1 MLDQLEVLDAALPG
15 LRAAAEAPFA
25 ITVGGRE
32 FTDRAEA
39 APALLDAAR
48 DAYQRGRN
56 HGASRAFPI
65 AEIAGVGVQASRWL
79 TSDEL
84 AITLT
89 VPARTTNLE
98 ATELRQPDATGMGLL
113 RRVENLARGG
123 DQHRDGLARRYDLAT
138 TRLAELADVADV
150 AFAHAGELA
159 DKRRALETV
168 TAQLR
173 IDAAGPAAAR
183 NAEAQQ
189 RMAAAGRQPGWSL
202 ELNPTPA
209 MLEQLGVD
217 PVTYRAE
224 LARRQYQHQPAVTG
238 RGERDPAH
246 AMAERGHPP
255 APHASGAARLIA
267 QTQGRARDHTPQPA
281 PPGPPPQLDGPGYG
295 QHLDRGEDHGH
306 EL

>member
-138 TRLAELADVADV
+138 TRLA
-150 AFAHAGELA
+150 AHW
-159 DKRRALETV
+159 RRLP
-168 TAQLR
+168 R
-173 IDAAGPAAAR
+173 
-183 NAEAQQ
+183 
-189 RMAAAGRQPGWSL
+189 SC
-202 ELNPTPA
+202 
-209 MLEQLGVD
+209 
-217 PVTYRAE
+217 
-224 LARRQYQHQPAVTG
+224 
-238 RGERDPAH
+238 
-246 AMAERGHPP
+246 
-255 APHASGAARLIA
+255 ASTR
-267 QTQGRARDHTPQPA
+267 
-281 PPGPPPQLDGPGYG
+281 PGPPPPPATPKHNSAWPRPGANPG
-295 QHLDRGEDHGH
+295 GAWSSTPPRPCWSSWASTPSPTGLSSPAANTSTSPQ
-306 EL
+306 